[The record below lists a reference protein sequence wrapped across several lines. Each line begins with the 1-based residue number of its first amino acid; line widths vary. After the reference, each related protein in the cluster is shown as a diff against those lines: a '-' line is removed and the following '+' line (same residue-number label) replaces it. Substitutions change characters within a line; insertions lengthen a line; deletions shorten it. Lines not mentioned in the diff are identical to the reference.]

1 MLVST
6 IILMVAAVLSS
17 IISSFFPHFSI
28 NYISIFV
35 GLIIGL
41 VPFLNGR
48 ILPFHTEVFMYIVA
62 PLIYFEGQST
72 RINLIGKRL
81 RQILETAVLLVIVG
95 TVFAGFSVSLLGIP
109 LALAF
114 LMGALSTPTDATA
127 TESVSEGLVVPER
140 QENILKMESLFND
153 ASGIILVTAMA
164 LWVKNGQFNYQQTF
178 FDFLRSAD
186 GGIIIGI
193 MAALVMISFRQ
204 FLGRINHDAYNAQIL
219 LFVSTPFF
227 IYFIAEELKV
237 SGIIAVVCAGLMQNS
252 ESIRSRFITPRQ
264 FHNGLVL
271 LRLLRELLNNTIF
284 VILGLLVVRIIR
296 DDLIIGNT
304 NSQWIVIGILLYI
317 TNLLVRYLYGLFSKM
332 GNKGSI
338 IFALGG
344 VHGAVTLALVYMII
358 NNVSSAQFDMIV
370 LAEMLVIILSM
381 VVPSIVFRFILNHD
395 MSRKEAGKQVQRLRQ
410 EMVKEGL
417 KAVEKIYLPENIRE
431 SVVYDLRD
439 QKSAN
444 SFTDFWHQWAK
455 ASRYPEF
462 NEQEKELEQRALLW
476 AFRAERQYL
485 DMVSQKENRRDYLF
499 ELYNEILLAESIL
512 LDTENEY

>member
-1 MLVST
+1 M
-6 IILMVAAVLSS
+6 
-17 IISSFFPHFSI
+17 
-28 NYISIFV
+28 
-35 GLIIGL
+35 
-41 VPFLNGR
+41 
-48 ILPFHTEVFMYIVA
+48 
-62 PLIYFEGQST
+62 
-72 RINLIGKRL
+72 
-81 RQILETAVLLVIVG
+81 VG
-95 TVFAGFSVSLLGIP
+95 TVFAGFSVSLLGIL

-127 TESVSEGLVVPER
+127 TESVLEGLIVPER

-178 FDFLRSAD
+178 FDFLRSAG

-252 ESIRSRFITPRQ
+252 ESVRSRFITPRQ

-304 NSQWIVIGILLYI
+304 NSQWIV
-317 TNLLVRYLYGLFSKM
+317 
-332 GNKGSI
+332 
-338 IFALGG
+338 
-344 VHGAVTLALVYMII
+344 
-358 NNVSSAQFDMIV
+358 
-370 LAEMLVIILSM
+370 
-381 VVPSIVFRFILNHD
+381 
-395 MSRKEAGKQVQRLRQ
+395 
-410 EMVKEGL
+410 
-417 KAVEKIYLPENIRE
+417 
-431 SVVYDLRD
+431 
-439 QKSAN
+439 
-444 SFTDFWHQWAK
+444 
-455 ASRYPEF
+455 
-462 NEQEKELEQRALLW
+462 
-476 AFRAERQYL
+476 
-485 DMVSQKENRRDYLF
+485 
-499 ELYNEILLAESIL
+499 
-512 LDTENEY
+512 

>member
-6 IILMVAAVLSS
+6 IVLTVAAVLSS

-41 VPFLNGR
+41 VPFFNSCVA
-48 ILPFHTEVFMYIVA
+48 PFRTEVFMYIVA
-62 PLIYFEGQST
+62 PLIYFKGQST

-81 RQILETAVLLVIVG
+81 RQIFETAVLLVIVG
-95 TVFAGFSVSLLGIP
+95 TIFAGFTVSLLEIP

-127 TESVSEGLVVPER
+127 TESVSEGLIVPER
-140 QENILKMESLFND
+140 QENLLKMELLFND

-178 FDFLRSAD
+178 FDFLRSAG

-193 MAALVMISFRQ
+193 LAALVMISFRQ

-227 IYFIAEELKV
+227 IYFIAEELEV

-252 ESIRSRFITPRQ
+252 ESVRSRFITPRQ
-264 FHNGLVL
+264 FYNGLVL
-271 LRLLRELLNNTIF
+271 LKLIRELLNNTVF
-284 VILGLLVVRIIR
+284 VILGVLVVRIIR

-304 NSQWIVIGILLYI
+304 NSQWIVIGILLYL
-317 TNLLVRYLYGLFSKM
+317 TNLLVRYFYGLLSKM

-338 IFALGG
+338 IFALG
-344 VHGAVTLALVYMII
+344 
-358 NNVSSAQFDMIV
+358 
-370 LAEMLVIILSM
+370 ESM
-381 VVPSIVFRFILNHD
+381 
-395 MSRKEAGKQVQRLRQ
+395 
-410 EMVKEGL
+410 
-417 KAVEKIYLPENIRE
+417 
-431 SVVYDLRD
+431 
-439 QKSAN
+439 
-444 SFTDFWHQWAK
+444 
-455 ASRYPEF
+455 
-462 NEQEKELEQRALLW
+462 EQ
-476 AFRAERQYL
+476 
-485 DMVSQKENRRDYLF
+485 
-499 ELYNEILLAESIL
+499 
-512 LDTENEY
+512 